1 MGMPALILLA
11 LVTLLYAGYNLF
23 VKVSSDHVP
32 DGVTSTVLAT
42 ICLQF
47 SALLLSTIF
56 AVYLL
61 RQGNQELQLNTP
73 TYGWAVAAGL
83 CIGAAEIGYFYLFGT
98 FVYAKS
104 IPANIVIPTVVSGT
118 VVITLLVSYF
128 IFGEL
133 MSPIRLFG
141 AILAIVGIVIIYAG
155 KQT

>member
-1 MGMPALILLA
+1 MSALVILVS
-11 LVTLLYAGYNLF
+11 VTLLYASYNLF

-32 DGVTSTVLAT
+32 DNVTSTVLAT

-47 SALLLSTIF
+47 SALILSILFALYLLSK
-56 AVYLL
+56 
-61 RQGNQELQLNTP
+61 GNQTLHLNLRV
-73 TYGWAVAAGL
+73 YSWAALAGL

-155 KQT
+155 KQA